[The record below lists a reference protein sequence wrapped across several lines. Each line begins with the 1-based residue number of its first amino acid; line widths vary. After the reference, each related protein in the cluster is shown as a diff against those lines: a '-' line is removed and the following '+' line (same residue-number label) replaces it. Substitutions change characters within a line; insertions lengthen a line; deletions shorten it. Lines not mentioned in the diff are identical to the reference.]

1 METINFKIRGTAPML
16 HHNSQLADPLNVHA
30 RALKKISAKRKKTD
44 DDYADMARVEMLG
57 GLYWTESAGL
67 HIPGEN
73 IEACLIGAA
82 KFKKLGAGFK
92 RSLQVVELTCPMI
105 GTGAPGTPD
114 KIADNPDF
122 RFVKSV
128 KVGTARIMRTRP
140 IFEKWSCEF
149 TVMYDQN
156 QLQRE
161 DIIEAAQSAGL
172 MVGLGDWRPRFG
184 KFEVVE
190 AA

>member
-1 METINFKIRGTAPML
+1 METINFKIRGIAPML
-16 HHNSQLADPLNVHA
+16 HHNSQLADPLNKHA
-30 RALKKISAKRKKTD
+30 KALKKISGKRKKTD

-57 GLYWTESAGL
+57 GLYWTKTAGL

-73 IEACLIGAA
+73 VEACLIGAA
-82 KFKKLGAGFK
+82 KFKKLGTAFK
-92 RSLQVVELTCPMI
+92 RSAQVVDLTCPLT
-105 GTGAPGTPD
+105 GTGAPDDPD
-114 KIADNPDF
+114 AIADNPEF

-128 KVGTARIMRTRP
+128 KVGTSRIMRTRP
-140 IFEKWSCEF
+140 IFEKWATEF

-161 DIIEAAQSAGL
+161 DIIEAAESAGV

-184 KFEVVE
+184 KFEIME
-190 AA
+190 IA